1 MPTEPDAWRDEPRST
16 RHPGAF
22 GSPPPDRPSFA
33 PSDRPGL
40 ASPDRPGFAPS
51 DRPGLLSPD
60 RPGSALSDRPG
71 SASPGRSGRSPCG
84 ATQPPRRRGFGTTA
98 ALVAAIFGGIGL
110 VVSLTG
116 LAIQL
121 LPRHFSAAQQR
132 QITAWEVSKRWRTLP
147 AGDIFPASVHYHL
160 SALALSDVTDVSL
173 QAARVGIAPQTSCDA
188 ATDPAAARV
197 LNAHGCQAVLRATY
211 TDESATYVI
220 TVGVAVLGSA
230 NQASAAAGTL
240 SQASKKNTVPAPP
253 GLESAAFA
261 GTPAESFRNG
271 ERQVTASRAA
281 GPYVIMYAA
290 GYADGRPQVN
300 IAEDGYA
307 KSEMTAAAEAVQ
319 GRVANTL
326 ATPPPTPHCPGTPG
340 C

>member
-1 MPTEPDAWRDEPRST
+1 M
-16 RHPGAF
+16 
-22 GSPPPDRPSFA
+22 
-33 PSDRPGL
+33 
-40 ASPDRPGFAPS
+40 
-51 DRPGLLSPD
+51 
-60 RPGSALSDRPG
+60 
-71 SASPGRSGRSPCG
+71 
-84 ATQPPRRRGFGTTA
+84 
-98 ALVAAIFGGIGL
+98 LVAAIFGGIGL

-132 QITAWEVSKRWRTLP
+132 QIMAWEVSKRWRTLP
-147 AGDIFPASVHYHL
+147 AGDIFPASVHYDL
-160 SALALSDVTDVSL
+160 SAGALFDLTDVSL
-173 QAARVGIAPQTSCDA
+173 QAARVGIAPQASCDA

-211 TDESATYVI
+211 TDESTTYVV

-230 NQASAAAGTL
+230 GQASAAAAAL
-240 SQASKKNTVPAPP
+240 SRGGGVARP

-261 GTPAESFRNG
+261 GTPAGSFGNG
-271 ERQVTASRAA
+271 QRQVTASKAA

-300 IAEDGYA
+300 IAEDKYA
-307 KSEMTAAAEAVQ
+307 RTEMTTAAQGVQ
-319 GRVANTL
+319 ASVARTL
-326 ATPPPTPHCPGTPG
+326 AKPPPRPHCPGTPG